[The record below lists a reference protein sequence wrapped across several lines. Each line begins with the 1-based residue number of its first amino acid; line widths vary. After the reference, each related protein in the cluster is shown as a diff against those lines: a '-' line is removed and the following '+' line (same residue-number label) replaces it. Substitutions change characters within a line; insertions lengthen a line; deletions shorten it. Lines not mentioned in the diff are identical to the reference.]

1 MPCDLR
7 KPVQSLRISGRS
19 KDDLDPFVHYQLHDF
34 IELGVHQR
42 YVDAERFV
50 GRLPAF
56 ADMFPQCFG
65 MHGAC
70 SQQAQSAGVAYGRG
84 QPPAAAPHHAA
95 LNDRVFDS
103 EESVDSVHSRRFIRC
118 DQRYAD
124 FGVSA
129 TLLPVPKKRT
139 ARKSRP
145 PDNMLR
151 MRRLHAEGERSDR
164 IVHYTGDTQQ
174 QHTGS
179 TERQAQTGSPIAAE
193 GRDGVF
199 AGVMNMALTTSR

>member
-1 MPCDLR
+1 MTAGFETFGYDGIDSRLFAFAGEFRGGNHMDDRDAVRFEKACPE
-7 KPVQSLRISGRS
+7 LRISGRS

-84 QPPAAAPHHAA
+84 SRQPLHH
-95 LNDRVFDS
+95 
-103 EESVDSVHSRRFIRC
+103 
-118 DQRYAD
+118 
-124 FGVSA
+124 
-129 TLLPVPKKRT
+129 TM
-139 ARKSRP
+139 P
-145 PDNMLR
+145 P
-151 MRRLHAEGERSDR
+151 
-164 IVHYTGDTQQ
+164 
-174 QHTGS
+174 
-179 TERQAQTGSPIAAE
+179 
-193 GRDGVF
+193 
-199 AGVMNMALTTSR
+199 

>member
-1 MPCDLR
+1 MDDRDAVRFEKACPE
-7 KPVQSLRISGRS
+7 LRISGRS

-84 QPPAAAPHHAA
+84 SRQPLHH
-95 LNDRVFDS
+95 
-103 EESVDSVHSRRFIRC
+103 
-118 DQRYAD
+118 
-124 FGVSA
+124 
-129 TLLPVPKKRT
+129 TM
-139 ARKSRP
+139 P
-145 PDNMLR
+145 P
-151 MRRLHAEGERSDR
+151 
-164 IVHYTGDTQQ
+164 
-174 QHTGS
+174 
-179 TERQAQTGSPIAAE
+179 
-193 GRDGVF
+193 
-199 AGVMNMALTTSR
+199 